1 MDNIVDSLKK
11 TKYKFSNFMLQF
23 KHDNAGEDEGENESD
38 DESEDESEDESQG
51 ESQGESEG
59 ESGKE
64 DSATEEYDNDN
75 NDISDHGHDK
85 QDLELVNLSVLIL
98 SRTTLYFALV
108 YDVLLTGKKH
118 KRLVR
123 RQNN

>member
-1 MDNIVDSLKK
+1 
-11 TKYKFSNFMLQF
+11 MLQF

-38 DESEDESEDESQG
+38 DESEDESQG

-75 NDISDHGHDK
+75 NDISDYGHDK